1 MNYFLGM
8 IMMGMITGGALVGV
22 QTKPERIVFFGD
34 SITELG
40 ARPGGYINLI
50 RDELKKKGNDA
61 EIIGAGISG
70 NKVGDLLAR
79 VDRDVL
85 SHKPTTVFIYIGIN
99 DVWHY
104 FLSVGKGTPI
114 DEFDRGL
121 RKLTSE
127 ILRSG
132 STVILCTPSVI
143 GEKKHPGNPH
153 DDMLDEYADVTR
165 RIAKEMNVPLCDLR
179 NAFIAYENRHNVEN
193 APKGILT
200 KDGVHLTAEGNK
212 LVAAEMLRM
221 IPNSNSKGD

>member
-8 IMMGMITGGALVGV
+8 IMIGMMAGGILLGV
-22 QTKPERIVFFGD
+22 QTKHERIVFFGD

-40 ARPGGYINLI
+40 AKPDGYINLI
-50 RDELKKKGNDA
+50 RNELRKKGSDA

-70 NKVGDLLAR
+70 NKVPDLLAR

-121 RKLTSE
+121 RQLTSQ

-132 STVILCTPSVI
+132 SKVILCTPSVI

-153 DDMLDEYADVTR
+153 DDMLDEYADITR
-165 RIAKEMNVPLCDLR
+165 RIAKDMNLPLCDLR
-179 NAFIAYENRHNVEN
+179 KAFIGYEETHNTAN
-193 APKGILT
+193 AEKGILT
-200 KDGVHLTAEGNK
+200 VDGVHLTSEGNR

-221 IPNSNSKGD
+221 IPN

>member
-8 IMMGMITGGALVGV
+8 IMVGMMTGGTLLGI
-22 QTKPERIVFFGD
+22 QTRPERIVFFGD

-40 ARPGGYINLI
+40 AKPGGYINLI
-50 RDELKKKGNDA
+50 RDELRKEGNNA

-70 NKVGDLLAR
+70 NKVPDLLAR
-79 VDRDVL
+79 VDHDVL

-104 FLSVGKGTPI
+104 FLSIGKGTPI

-121 RKLTSE
+121 RQLTSQ

-132 STVILCTPSVI
+132 SKVILCTPSVI

-165 RIAKEMNVPLCDLR
+165 RIAKETNVPLCDLR
-179 NAFIAYENRHNVEN
+179 KAFIAYENTHNAEN

-200 KDGVHLTAEGNK
+200 RDGVHLTDEGNK

-221 IPNSNSKGD
+221 ILNTNAKGD